1 MDNVDDNQ
9 TTQTTDD
16 NEGLYTVNQINKSQM
31 PRCEVKIE
39 GETIPFLLDAGAC
52 DNIIDLDAYKRLSK
66 KVKLTQ
72 ADKELF
78 AFGSSSKL
86 DFLGKFD
93 ARVKQAKSEV
103 MTTVFVLMVR
113 LNVY

>member
-1 MDNVDDNQ
+1 MSKVGHYAGSKFCKGKKHSSKHRVDNVDDNQ

-39 GETIPFLLDAGAC
+39 GETIPFLIDTGAC

-72 ADKELF
+72 ADKKLF
-78 AFGSSSKL
+78 AFGSSSK
-86 DFLGKFD
+86 
-93 ARVKQAKSEV
+93 
-103 MTTVFVLMVR
+103 
-113 LNVY
+113 